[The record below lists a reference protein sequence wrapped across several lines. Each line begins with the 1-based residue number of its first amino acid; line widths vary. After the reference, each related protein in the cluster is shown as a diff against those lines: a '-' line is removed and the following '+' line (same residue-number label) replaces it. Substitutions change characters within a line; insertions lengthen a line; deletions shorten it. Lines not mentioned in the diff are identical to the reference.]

1 MRTYAGHS
9 TAEASNELYRRN
21 LAKGQTGLSVAF
33 DLPTQTGYD
42 PDHILARGE
51 VGRVGVPVSH
61 LGDMR
66 ALFQDIPLDQMN
78 TSMTINA
85 TAMWLLALY
94 QVVAEEQG
102 ADITKLQGT
111 TQNDIVKEYLSRG
124 THVFPPGPSLRLT
137 TDMIAYTVAHIPKWN
152 PINIC
157 SYHLQEA
164 GATPVQEI
172 AYAMSTAIAVLDAV
186 RDSGQVPPE
195 QIGDVV
201 ARISFFVN
209 AGVRFVEEM
218 CKMRAFAPLWDQ
230 VTRERYG
237 IDDPK
242 QRRFRY
248 GVQVN
253 SLGLTEAQPENNV
266 QRIVLEM
273 LAVTLSKDARARAV
287 QLPAWNEALG
297 LPRPWDQ
304 QWSLRIQQVLAHES
318 DLLEYEDIFDGS
330 HVVEA
335 KIAELLAG
343 AEAEI
348 DRVQEMGGAIPAVE
362 SGYLKSQLVA
372 SHAARRARIESGA
385 GQDRRR
391 QLLRAPPSPTRSPRT
406 STPRSSRSTRPTSGQ
421 YWPSLGQWREQR
433 DETRGARRAATGS
446 GLTRRSDGVNLM
458 AATLECARAGVT
470 TGEWSF
476 ALRDVFG
483 EYRAPTG
490 VSSGPVAVAAEA
502 GGELAAVRAA
512 VAATAEELGAAR
524 LRLLVGKPGLDGHSN
539 GAEQIAVRA
548 RDAGFEVIYQG
559 IRLTPEQIVAA
570 AVAEDVHCVGL
581 SILSGS
587 HAELVPDVLHR
598 LRQAGAE
605 DLPVVVGGIIPA
617 ADAEAL
623 RAAGVAAVFTPKDF
637 GITAIIGRIVDE
649 IRLANKLAA
658 CRASWPQAE
667 AMRTPLRRAATG
679 RRKDP
684 ATDPTM
690 DAPTCRPSRR
700 HRPSAPPP
708 LLPGRP
714 RQQPALPGE
723 GPGPARGPGLP
734 GPRGRLRAAG
744 QGERPA
750 QHRRRAEQRRLER
763 QDPRRPGQRLDHPL
777 DLPGRDHGGRGRWR
791 QPGLHHAAEGAG
803 RRAGHGAGPAAHP
816 DREDDGLR
824 GRPDRHRG
832 PDRERQGPGE
842 RRRDRRRLA
851 AARDHH
857 LRPGRLHGLDQHE
870 VAGGRRAAARLPG
883 GRLPLHPDAHPDGG
897 PQPTTCR
904 RSTAPTCRSAT
915 MTATARS
922 PGGPPPWA
930 STASGCCTRTRS
942 PRPTRSSPPR
952 RRTTTTRS

>member
-1 MRTYAGHS
+1 MTERQPSDTRREKDRPWLMRTYAGHS

-66 ALFQDIPLDQMN
+66 RLFQDIPLEQMN

-137 TDMIAYTVAHIPKWN
+137 TDMIAYTVSHIPKWN

-186 RDSGQVPPE
+186 RDGGQVPRE
-195 QIGDVV
+195 RMGDVV

-218 CKMRAFAPLWDQ
+218 CKMRAFGRIWDK

-237 IDDPK
+237 IENPK

-304 QWSLRIQQVLAHES
+304 QWSLRIQQVLAYES
-318 DLLEYEDIFDGS
+318 DLLEYEDIFEGS
-330 HVVEA
+330 KVIEA
-335 KIAELLAG
+335 KVDQLVADALAEM
-343 AEAEI
+343 
-348 DRVQEMGGAIPAVE
+348 DRIQEMGGAMAAVE

-372 SHAARRARIESGA
+372 SHAERRARIESG
-385 GQDRRR
+385 
-391 QLLRAPPSPTRSPRT
+391 
-406 STPRSSRSTRPTSGQ
+406 
-421 YWPSLGQWREQR
+421 E
-433 DETRGARRAATGS
+433 EKIV
-446 GLTRRSDGVNLM
+446 GVNAFEGTEPNPLTADLDTAIQTVDPAVEARVVDSLRHWRDTRYQPPFNHPRPCKALERLKEAARGTENLM
-458 AATLECARAGVT
+458 EATLECARAGVT
-470 TGEWSF
+470 TGEWAG
-476 ALRDVFG
+476 ALREVFG

-490 VSSGPVAVAAEA
+490 VSSAPVAVPVEA
-502 GGELAAVRAA
+502 GSALAEVRAK
-512 VAATAEELGAAR
+512 VDATARDLGVGK
-524 LRLLVGKPGLDGHSN
+524 LRFLVGKPGLDGHSN

-548 RDAGFEVIYQG
+548 RDAGFEVVYQG
-559 IRLTPEQIVAA
+559 IRLTPEQIVDAA
-570 AVAEDVHCVGL
+570 LAEDVHAVGL

-587 HAELVPDVLHR
+587 HAQLVPDVLRR
-598 LRQAGAE
+598 LRVAGAT
-605 DLPVVVGGIIPA
+605 DIPVIAGGIIPNG
-617 ADAEAL
+617 DAEQL
-623 RAAGVAAVFTPKDF
+623 KEAGVAAVFTPKDF
-637 GITAIIGRIVDE
+637 DITGIIGRIVDE
-649 IRLANKLAA
+649 IRTANKLD
-658 CRASWPQAE
+658 
-667 AMRTPLRRAATG
+667 PLEV
-679 RRKDP
+679 P
-684 ATDPTM
+684 A
-690 DAPTCRPSRR
+690 
-700 HRPSAPPP
+700 
-708 LLPGRP
+708 
-714 RQQPALPGE
+714 
-723 GPGPARGPGLP
+723 
-734 GPRGRLRAAG
+734 
-744 QGERPA
+744 
-750 QHRRRAEQRRLER
+750 
-763 QDPRRPGQRLDHPL
+763 
-777 DLPGRDHGGRGRWR
+777 
-791 QPGLHHAAEGAG
+791 
-803 RRAGHGAGPAAHP
+803 
-816 DREDDGLR
+816 
-824 GRPDRHRG
+824 
-832 PDRERQGPGE
+832 
-842 RRRDRRRLA
+842 
-851 AARDHH
+851 
-857 LRPGRLHGLDQHE
+857 
-870 VAGGRRAAARLPG
+870 
-883 GRLPLHPDAHPDGG
+883 
-897 PQPTTCR
+897 
-904 RSTAPTCRSAT
+904 
-915 MTATARS
+915 
-922 PGGPPPWA
+922 
-930 STASGCCTRTRS
+930 
-942 PRPTRSSPPR
+942 
-952 RRTTTTRS
+952 